1 MAGYSKEAER
11 QNAVLKD
18 LLSGKEHN
26 KNYTQVGYEGKKP
39 ENLGGKTREGKMTSI
54 MKDVRMP
61 WFCPSCKKTMKKKL
75 DNKFWRTKGHC
86 FDCQIELENKMKISG
101 DYENYEKTLI
111 NENKKSYLRDL
122 KQSID
127 EFEQTGGKA
136 EFFNSVGVKDIE
148 LEKEKWEMGEE
159 QFQGIID
166 EAREYITKLEEA
178 IDEESKELDTARGD
192 SA

>member
-1 MAGYSKEAER
+1 MAGYSKETER

-26 KNYTQVGYEGKKP
+26 KNYTQVGYEGKT
-39 ENLGGKTREGKMTSI
+39 ENKGGETREGKMTSI

-75 DNKFWRTKGHC
+75 DTKFWRTKGHC
-86 FDCQIELENKMKISG
+86 FDCQIELENKMRING
-101 DYENYEKTLI
+101 EYEKYAKTLI

-136 EFFNSVGVKDIE
+136 EFFNSVGVQEIE

-178 IDEESKELDTARGD
+178 IDEESKELDTTRGD